1 MHFEMVLEFYDLW
14 SFRGSQTVHMWA
26 KPANKHESWKNKAAK
41 RKKCPP
47 VRDCWTQRDVL
58 LFFQARKRTEICL
71 FPCYFVRG
79 AFIKITNIDFGKAMK
94 RVMTLRR
101 SVARVRARA
110 GGDDQSTR
118 AEIGDFNYLTLPA
131 KFTICRANYILLLEL
146 YTQKNKSFCL
156 LSGKDQ
162 SDISPSCTPRWKC
175 LFQPPDIYIPA
186 LTPLPSILIIWSCQG
201 FGWPGFTAVWRRH
214 FLTSNFIFGKQR
226 QALRRETSL
235 N

>member
-1 MHFEMVLEFYDLW
+1 MPSSE
-14 SFRGSQTVHMWA
+14 R
-26 KPANKHESWKNKAAK
+26 
-41 RKKCPP
+41 
-47 VRDCWTQRDVL
+47 QRDSKRRVF

-79 AFIKITNIDFGKAMK
+79 AFIKTTNIDFGKAMK
-94 RVMTLRR
+94 RVMTLRQ
-101 SVARVRARA
+101 SAALVRARA

-146 YTQKNKSFCL
+146 YTHKNKSFCL

-162 SDISPSCTPRWKC
+162 SDISPPRWKC

-186 LTPLPSILIIWSCQG
+186 LTPFPSILIVWSCQG
-201 FGWPGFTAVWRRH
+201 FGWPGFTAVWRRR
-214 FLTSNFIFGKQR
+214 FLTSNFISGKR
-226 QALRRETSL
+226 DRHRGEKPC
-235 N
+235 